1 MSFLLAAI
9 SDPGPNCTVWCG
21 GGMGDGCF
29 CVLDRFSQTFGYF
42 FVGSY
47 LLLFVRSYAFDKK
60 SPLNKN
66 MKSVY
71 LRFDVI

>member
-1 MSFLLAAI
+1 
-9 SDPGPNCTVWCG
+9 
-21 GGMGDGCF
+21 MGDGCF